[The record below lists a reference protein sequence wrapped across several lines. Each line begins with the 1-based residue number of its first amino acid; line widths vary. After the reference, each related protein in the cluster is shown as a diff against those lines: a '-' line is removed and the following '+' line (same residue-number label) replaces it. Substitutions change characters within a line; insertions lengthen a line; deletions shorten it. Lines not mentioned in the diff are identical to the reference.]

1 MGGSIFDVRL
11 LSALAWSTVI
21 MAHQFSKKHFS
32 KPTWCAHCEKFIWGL
47 GKQGYACKVCS
58 YPSHPKCTHL
68 VDANCPGKKT
78 KWGKKTLEAAKNRAA
93 TPAAEKQ
100 PEPKVRRGTSK
111 VSRPPVDSIDITNAI
126 DNSSDDE
133 SSEQQTPKKK
143 PALVSQPTLS
153 RISQGKIEKVGES
166 FEEVYTVGKELGSG
180 AFSVVKSC
188 THKETGEEFAVKIIR
203 KENVKQDLHRLA
215 IEMQVL
221 ESVKHP
227 NIIELK
233 EVFETPSMLYIVTEV
248 VTGGELFDRIV
259 SKGSYTE
266 RDAATLVV
274 KFLEAL
280 DYLHDKGI
288 VHRDLKPENL
298 LLKSKDNDTDIK
310 LADFG
315 LSKIVGQEV
324 LMQTACGTPGYV
336 APEILQ
342 AKGYG
347 KEVDMW
353 SVGVITYIL
362 MCGFPP
368 FYNDNVPLL
377 FESIMKAEFDYPA
390 EYWDHIS
397 DDAID
402 FIDALLI
409 VEPEQRLTAKQA
421 LEHTWLKTAP
431 ATPLNAVSKSMQSYT
446 NKYRENAVGP
456 SSTDDL

>member
-1 MGGSIFDVRL
+1 MGQNG
-11 LSALAWSTVI
+11 A
-21 MAHQFSKKHFS
+21 KKHW
-32 KPTWCAHCEKFIWGL
+32 KMLKLGLLRINLKQKRPT
-47 GKQGYACKVCS
+47 QS
-58 YPSHPKCTHL
+58 
-68 VDANCPGKKT
+68 
-78 KWGKKTLEAAKNRAA
+78 RAERP
-93 TPAAEKQ
+93 TPVV
-100 PEPKVRRGTSK
+100 EPIV
-111 VSRPPVDSIDITNAI
+111 IN
-126 DNSSDDE
+126 DDD
-133 SSEQQTPKKK
+133 SSEESESCPTPKSNRT
-143 PALVSQPTLS
+143 LNSQPSLS
-153 RISQGKIEKVGES
+153 RISQGKIERVGETI
-166 FEEVYTVGKELGSG
+166 EDVYEIGKELGSG

-188 THKETGEEFAVKIIR
+188 THKATGEAYAVKIIR

-233 EVFETPSMLYIVTEV
+233 EVFETPTMLYIVTEV

-259 SKGSYTE
+259 NKGSYTE
-266 RDAATLVV
+266 KDAAGLVV

-298 LLKSKDNDTDIK
+298 LLKSNDNDTDIK

-315 LSKIVGQEV
+315 LSKIVGQEM

-347 KEVDMW
+347 KEVDLW

-402 FIDALLI
+402 FIDALL
-409 VEPEQRLTAKQA
+409 VAEPSQRLTANQA
-421 LEHTWLKTAP
+421 LEHTWLKSAP
-431 ATPLNAVSKSMQSYT
+431 STSLPAVSKSMRSYT
-446 NKYRENAVGP
+446 DSYRQNATGP
-456 SSTDDL
+456 SSVEDL